1 MNAASGSV
9 TDNIAERFEREGN
22 AEFNQ
27 TLYISRGS
35 AWGIRSQL

>member
-1 MNAASGSV
+1 MKAASGSV

-27 TLYISRGS
+27 ALDISIGS
-35 AWGIRSQL
+35 AWEIGSQL